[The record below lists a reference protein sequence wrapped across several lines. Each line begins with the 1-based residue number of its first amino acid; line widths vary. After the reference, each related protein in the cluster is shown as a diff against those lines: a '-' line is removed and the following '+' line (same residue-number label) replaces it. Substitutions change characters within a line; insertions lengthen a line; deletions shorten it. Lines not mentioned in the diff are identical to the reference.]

1 MFMKGKVFML
11 NFIRRAKWSY
21 IGLSIVIAVMGIC
34 CIAFPSQVSSF
45 LGWIIGIAA
54 IVLGIIRLIIY
65 FSYNKQGIG
74 FDFSVGVILI
84 CTGIFFLTC
93 WNLILSALAV
103 VAGVILIF
111 DSILKIQSAIDC
123 LRIKYKQWWVGFLIA
138 LVVAAGGIVL
148 ICVPFKAVDV
158 MFRVLGAVLVLDAV
172 QNLYSVINASVF
184 YRNLSNEA
192 GEVEVDCIDVR

>member
-1 MFMKGKVFML
+1 MMNL
-11 NFIRRAKWSY
+11 IRRAKWSY

-34 CIAFPSQVSSF
+34 CIAFPSHVSSF
-45 LGWIIGIAA
+45 LGWIIGLAS
-54 IVLGIIRLIIY
+54 IVLGVIRLISY

-74 FDFSVGVILI
+74 FDFSLGVIFI
-84 CTGIFFLTC
+84 CVGIFFLTC

-103 VAGVILIF
+103 VAGVILVF

-123 LRIKYKQWWVGFLIA
+123 LRIKYKQWWVGFVIA

-148 ICVPFKAVDV
+148 ICNPFGSVEV
-158 MFRVLGAVLVLDAV
+158 MFRVLGAVLILDAV

-184 YRNLSNEA
+184 YRRIA
-192 GEVEVDCIDVR
+192 RDKDDVEVECIDVK